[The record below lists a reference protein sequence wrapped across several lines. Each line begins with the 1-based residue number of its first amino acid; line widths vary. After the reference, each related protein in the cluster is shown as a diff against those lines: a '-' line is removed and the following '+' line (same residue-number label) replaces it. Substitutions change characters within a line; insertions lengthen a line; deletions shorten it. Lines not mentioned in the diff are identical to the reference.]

1 MPYQKVD
8 AHGQKVPFFWIIWQS
23 RAEVAFFR
31 KKKKSVIGQIV
42 DWCNQFSL
50 GQLFYFLKEK
60 NKDSIFASDQF
71 TVPFVIS
78 MTSKPNASKPLIY
91 HEN

>member
-1 MPYQKVD
+1 MPYLKVD

-23 RAEVAFFR
+23 RAEVAIFGKKK

-50 GQLFYFLKEK
+50 GSCF
-60 NKDSIFASDQF
+60 IF
-71 TVPFVIS
+71 
-78 MTSKPNASKPLIY
+78 
-91 HEN
+91 